1 MKLSTPILFL
11 CFFIYGLTLS
21 AQVVIEEDPAVAR
34 MMTSYKEV
42 NRARKTVEG
51 WRIQVFASADR
62 QQFDRVKRSFEFR
75 YPNIS
80 TNWVHDKPYFKLRA
94 GAFATKLE
102 ATRMLHI
109 LKKEYAQAYLAVDK
123 NMNPMELLY
132 QN

>member
-1 MKLSTPILFL
+1 MKLLTPVIFLFL
-11 CFFIYGLTLS
+11 CFLATPLC
-21 AQVVIEEDPAVAR
+21 AQQVVIEEEPAISR

-42 NRARKTVEG
+42 NKTKKTVEG
-51 WRIQVFASADR
+51 WRIQVFATADR

-102 ATRMLHI
+102 ATRMLHV
-109 LKKEYAQAYLAVDK
+109 LKKEYGQAYLAVDK
-123 NMNPMELLY
+123 NMNPTELLY
-132 QN
+132 